1 MGMSMLPVFAYLD
14 PGASSLLLQAFVGGF
29 AGLLVFARHFYRVF
43 RYGRAPQPH
52 TDGNQV
58 CN

>member
-1 MGMSMLPVFAYLD
+1 MSVFRIFAYLD

-29 AGLLVFARHFYRVF
+29 AGLLVLARHFYRF
-43 RYGRAPQPH
+43 LRWGRKSQSAA
-52 TDGNQV
+52 DGSQV